1 MTLILAS
8 ESASRRSMLRAAG
21 VVHQAVRPELDEA
34 AEKAALL
41 AQGAD
46 AARLAEGLALA
57 KAQSIPLG
65 LVLGCDQT
73 LECHDGRL
81 LDKATT
87 LDELAAQLRHLS
99 GQTHRLISAAVITD
113 NAKPVWAA
121 TDQALMT
128 VRRLSDAF
136 IADYLTQEGEAVLAS
151 VGGYRIEGRGAQLFS
166 RVEGSQ
172 FVVQG
177 LPLLPLLAFLRD
189 RDLLTS

>member
-8 ESASRRSMLRAAG
+8 ESASRRAMLTAAG
-21 VVHQAVRPELDEA
+21 VAHVAMRPELDEPT
-34 AEKAALL
+34 EKAALL

-46 AARLAEGLALA
+46 ATQLAEGLALA
-57 KAQSIPLG
+57 KAQSIAKG

-73 LECHDGRL
+73 LQCHDGRL
-81 LDKATT
+81 LDKACD
-87 LDELAAQLRHLS
+87 LDELATQLRHLS
-99 GQTHRLISAAVITD
+99 GATHRLISAAVITD
-113 NAKPVWAA
+113 NAKPIWSA

-128 VRRLSDAF
+128 VRPLSDQF
-136 IADYLTQEGEAVLAS
+136 IASYLTQEGESVLAC

-166 RVEGSQ
+166 GVEGSQ